1 MTTRQT
7 TAALENVPLAPHTTF
22 RIGGPARYF
31 FAATTKPELHAA
43 LAFARERALP
53 HFVLGGGSNLLVSD
67 AGFPGVV
74 IKMALR
80 GITFD
85 AQGDDVRVTVAAGE
99 SWDGL
104 VAQTVERGAWGLEN
118 LSLIPGTVGAA
129 PVQNIGAYGTE
140 VKDCLEAV
148 RLLDAR
154 TGAERVL
161 SNAEC
166 RFSYRDS
173 VFKSAAFKDAIILEV
188 TFRLSGRP
196 RPNLLYKDLQ
206 QHFGPAATPSQAA
219 IRAAVIAIRTAKF
232 PDLAKVGTAGSFW
245 KNPVLSADEF
255 APLARAFPNIPVF
268 PAANGRTKVPLAWL
282 LDKACG
288 LRGHR
293 VGAAGLFEKQP
304 LILVAY
310 DGATAAEVRSFEAGV
325 RERVKAKTGVT
336 IEPEVGFLPPDEK
349 PHSSA
354 P

>member
-7 TAALENVPLAPHTTF
+7 TAANENVPLAPHTTF

-31 FAATTKPELHAA
+31 FTVTTKVELEHA
-43 LAFARERALP
+43 LAFARERHLP

-80 GITFD
+80 GIAF
-85 AQGDDVRVTVAAGE
+85 AARGDDVRVTAAAGE

-104 VAQTVERGAWGLEN
+104 VAQTVSRGAWGLEN

-140 VKDCLEAV
+140 VKDCLESV
-148 RLLDAR
+148 RILEAD
-154 TGAERVL
+154 TGTERLL

-173 VFKSAAFKDAIILEV
+173 AFKGAALKHAIILEV
-188 TFRLSGRP
+188 TFKLSARP
-196 RPNLLYKDLQ
+196 RPNLSYKDLQ
-206 QHFGPAATPSQAA
+206 QHFGAGVTPSQAA
-219 IRAAVIAIRTAKF
+219 IRAAVSAIRTAKF
-232 PDLAKVGTAGSFW
+232 PDLTKVGTAGSFW
-245 KNPVLSADEF
+245 KNPVLPAGDF
-255 APLARAFPNIPVF
+255 AGLARAFPGIPAF
-268 PAANGRTKVPLAWL
+268 PAPNGGTKVPLAWL

-293 VGAAGLFEKQP
+293 LGAVGLFEKQP

-310 DGATAAEVRSFEAGV
+310 DGATAAEVRPFEAGI
-325 RERVKAKTGVT
+325 RELVKAKTGVT
-336 IEPEVGFLPPDEK
+336 IEPEVGFLPLVENPR
-349 PHSSA
+349 PRAS
-354 P
+354 